1 MNRRTRP
8 ALSGGFALAA
18 VTVLLC
24 LLLGE
29 IATRLGDPEA
39 SLWRYPNYIRL
50 ATEADAEAPS
60 QLRYDSELG
69 YEPRPGVSGT
79 LRGETLSYS
88 ANGFRNHN
96 LDRPAP
102 TGPVILALGDSY
114 TEGYAVSDDET
125 WPAHL
130 ERDSGRR
137 VLNAGVRSYGLDQ
150 IVLRAERLA
159 PRVKPGTMV
168 LAFIESDIGRT
179 AQSAREFRYKPYFAP
194 AGEGPGQGLEL
205 HNVPVPMG
213 RASPPFDGV
222 RAVLGHSHL
231 LDYVMRRT
239 GKVRLWYG
247 DGIGTGMDADVISC
261 RLMARFAELVR
272 REDAK
277 ALVVAFQQA
286 DGWTNPPVGAAQR
299 KRTSAVL
306 DCAAKAGLAILDTY
320 EGFAAAGVGH
330 DVDAFF
336 VDSHFN
342 DRGNALAARLIAA
355 VLATDKE

>member
-8 ALSGGFALAA
+8 SLRGGLALAA
-18 VTVLLC
+18 ATVLIG

-29 IATRLGDPEA
+29 IVTRWRDPEA
-39 SLWRYPNYIRL
+39 SLWHYPNYIWL
-50 ATEADAEAPS
+50 GTEVDADAPL

-79 LRGETLSYS
+79 LKGETLSYS
-88 ANGFRNHN
+88 ADGFRNHN
-96 LDRPAP
+96 PDRPAAA
-102 TGPVILALGDSY
+102 GPVILALGDSY
-114 TEGYAVSDDET
+114 TEGYAVSDDES

-130 ERDSGRR
+130 ERDTGRR

-159 PRVKPGTMV
+159 PRVKPRAMV
-168 LAFIESDIGRT
+168 LAFIESDIDRT
-179 AQSAREFRYKPYFAP
+179 AQSAREFRFKPYFVP
-194 AGEGPGQGLEL
+194 MGEGLEL
-205 HNVPVPMG
+205 RNVPVPTG

-222 RAVLGHSHL
+222 RAVLGYSHL
-231 LDYVMRRT
+231 LDYVMRRL

-247 DGIGTGMDADVISC
+247 SSIGTGMDADLISC
-261 RLMARFAELVR
+261 RLMGRFAELVR
-272 REDAK
+272 HEGAK

-286 DGWTNPPVGAAQR
+286 DGWMNPSLGLAQR

-306 DCAAKAGLAILDTY
+306 DCAAKAGLATLDTY
-320 EGFAAAGVGH
+320 EGLVAAGVGR

-342 DRGNALAARLIAA
+342 DRGNALAARLIATA
-355 VLATDKE
+355 LGADK

>member
-1 MNRRTRP
+1 LNRRTRP
-8 ALSGGFALAA
+8 SLSGGLALAA
-18 VTVLLC
+18 LTVLVC

-29 IATRLGDPEA
+29 AVSRIRDPEA
-39 SLWRYPNYIRL
+39 SLWRYPNYIWQ
-50 ATEADAEAPS
+50 ATELDAEAPL

-69 YEPRPGVSGT
+69 YEPWPGASGI
-79 LRGETLSYS
+79 LESKTLSYS
-88 ANGFRNHN
+88 ADGFRNHN
-96 LDRPAP
+96 LDRPTA
-102 TGPVILALGDSY
+102 TGPLILALGDSY

-130 ERDSGRR
+130 ERDTGRR

-159 PRVKPGTMV
+159 PRVKPHTMV

-179 AQSAREFRYKPYFAP
+179 ALSARESRFKPYFVP
-194 AGEGPGQGLEL
+194 AGQGQGLEL
-205 HNVPVPMG
+205 RNVPVPTE
-213 RASPPFDGV
+213 RASPPWDSV

-231 LDYVMRRT
+231 LDYVMRRL

-247 DGIGTGMDADVISC
+247 DGIATGVDADLISC

-272 REDAK
+272 REGAK

-286 DGWTNPPVGAAQR
+286 GGWTNLSLGAAQR
-299 KRTSAVL
+299 RRTSAAL
-306 DCAAKAGLAILDTY
+306 DCAAKAGLATLDTY
-320 EGFAAAGVGH
+320 EGFSAAGVGR

-336 VDSHFN
+336 VDWHFN
-342 DRGNALAARLIAA
+342 VRGNALAAQLITTALAA
-355 VLATDKE
+355 DKE